1 MADEEDE
8 REDKAPEEPPT
19 SQDDIRGDGD
29 VSSNSQPGG
38 NDGGLGDL
46 QRQVADIRNT
56 LNALQ
61 AGLNQEGRGTDASEE
76 NVGREVEKKNDDD
89 IDDNGDD
96 DSYDPASMT
105 IEKLFHRN

>member
-1 MADEEDE
+1 MADEEDD
-8 REDKAPEEPPT
+8 RGDKAPKEPPT

-46 QRQVADIRNT
+46 QRQMTDIRNT

-76 NVGREVEKKNDDD
+76 GVGSEVEKEHSDDLE
-89 IDDNGDD
+89 DNGENDA
-96 DSYDPASMT
+96 YDPASMT